1 MDGRFIESTSIIL
14 FSFIF
19 QMNIYEIHSEL
30 TIPTEDAMK
39 RVNFFSALSCCI
51 MYILYII

>member
-51 MYILYII
+51 MYLI